1 MADDFHEM
9 DLRVVEE
16 PGILDIGVLLAENA
30 WMVMG
35 SALVGAVLAFLL
47 ALVLP
52 RTYESTSLLKFTEAD
67 AAVIRSADV
76 LMPVIKELDLLRDD
90 PLDVALEKL
99 NRKVFPVFRKKD
111 AALQVSTRAETPQAA
126 QLLNVKVLDAFRQFV
141 LPKGR
146 SLESVEEQIRITSS
160 TLADLRAAIQR
171 VGKNLDK
178 VTPGTEAEAMTRSY
192 VLMVEQRDAR
202 EKQLF
207 DLRAALKKSGPEVVL
222 QAATLP
228 TKPLKPRKSLF
239 ALGGAVLFGV
249 AALAFVFIR
258 RALASASSSPTQ
270 FEKIRRIQSA
280 LSFRLQRQRSSRRLG

>member
-9 DLRVVEE
+9 DLRVIEE
-16 PGILDIGVLLAENA
+16 PGILDMGVLLAENA
-30 WMVMG
+30 WMVIG
-35 SALVGAVLAFLL
+35 SALAGAVLAFLL
-47 ALVLP
+47 ALLLP

-76 LMPVIKELDLLRDD
+76 LVPVIKELNLLRDD

-99 NRKVFPVFRKKD
+99 DRKISAVFRKKD
-111 AALQVSTRAETPQAA
+111 AALQVSTRGETPEAA
-126 QLLNVKVLDAFRQFV
+126 QLLNVKVLDAVRQFV

-146 SLESVEEQIRITSS
+146 SLEAVEEQIRITSG
-160 TLADLRAAIQR
+160 TLEELRAAIQR
-171 VGKNLDK
+171 VGKNVDK

-192 VLMVEQRDAR
+192 VVMVEQRDAR
-202 EKQLF
+202 AKQLF
-207 DLRAALKKSGPEVVL
+207 DLRAALKKTGPEVVL

-228 TKPLKPRKSLF
+228 TKPVKPRKALF

-249 AALAFVFIR
+249 ASLAFVFIR
-258 RALASASSSPTQ
+258 RALALASSSPSQ
-270 FEKIRRIQSA
+270 YEKIRRIQNA

>member
-9 DLRVVEE
+9 DLRVMEE
-16 PGILDIGVLLAENA
+16 PSILDMGVLLAENA
-30 WMVMG
+30 WMLIG
-35 SALVGAVLAFLL
+35 SALAGAVLAFLL
-47 ALVLP
+47 ALLLP

-67 AAVIRSADV
+67 AAVIKSADV
-76 LMPVIKELDLLRDD
+76 LMPVIKELNLLRDD
-90 PLDVALEKL
+90 PLDEALEKL

-111 AALQVSTRAETPQAA
+111 AALQVSTRAETPEAA
-126 QLLNVKVLDAFRQFV
+126 QLLNFKVLDAFRQFV

-146 SLESVEEQIRITSS
+146 SLEAVEEQIRITSG
-160 TLADLRAAIQR
+160 TLDELRAAIQR

-178 VTPGTEAEAMTRSY
+178 VNPGTEAEAMTRSY

-222 QAATLP
+222 QTATLP
-228 TKPLKPRKSLF
+228 TKPLKPRKALF

-249 AALAFVFIR
+249 VALAWVFVR
-258 RALASASSSPTQ
+258 RALASASRSPSQ
-270 FEKIRRIQSA
+270 HEKIRRIQNA
-280 LSFRLQRQRSSRRLG
+280 LSFRLQRHRGSRRLG